1 MGICSSCHT
10 SKSTTTAKLIQ
21 IDGNLQEYPYPVKV
35 SYVLQNNPSSF
46 ICDSDDMDFDNIVE
60 PISDDDEL
68 VPGQLY
74 FALPLTR
81 LKRPIRREE
90 MAALAVK
97 ASNAL
102 SKGGGDK
109 CGCGGKSFTPVV
121 EKPGKR
127 QVAEGDVGRKRSR
140 GGGRRRSGA
149 GGLSAIP
156 E

>member
-10 SKSTTTAKLIQ
+10 SKSVTTAKLIQ
-21 IDGNLQEYPYPVKV
+21 QDGNLQEYPYPVKV
-35 SYVLQNNPSSF
+35 SHVLQTNPSSF
-46 ICDSDDMDFDNIVE
+46 ICNSDDMDFDDVVE

-81 LKRPIRREE
+81 LKRPIQREE

-97 ASNAL
+97 ASMAL
-102 SKGGGDK
+102 SKGGGRDK
-109 CGCGGKSFTPVV
+109 CGCGGKSFSPVV

-127 QVAEGDVGRKRSR
+127 QVVDGDVGRKRS
-140 GGGRRRSGA
+140 GGKRRSGTVA
-149 GGLSAIP
+149 LTAIP